1 MPQAAPS
8 DPEALAPRSASV
20 PLDGPDPLSGLA
32 ARLGPGPFALVLM
45 FVGAGAD
52 LPRLLAR
59 APAHFGRCAIAGCTT
74 AGEIGE
80 AGYADRS
87 LVAVAFPEAGFA
99 AGAVMID
106 PIDAIDSRDM
116 IARLRKA
123 RQDLGRHAAQMPQE
137 LAILLVDGM
146 SGHEEHLVASLAGGL
161 GPVRIVG
168 GSAGDWRAFR
178 QTQVFCGQQLRRHAA
193 AVLCLLRSP
202 LAMRPFSFN
211 SARPSRT
218 QMVVTRADPAARAV
232 LRIND
237 EPAAP
242 EYARLLGCDPVDLG
256 PQTFAT
262 RPLMVRAGGR
272 HFVRAIRGIGPSGE
286 LMFFGAV
293 AEGMVLTLSDPSD
306 MAAHLGDSLA
316 GLAAQGT
323 PRMVLGF
330 DCIFR
335 RMDAEARQQTRPVS
349 DLLARHRVRGFSTYG
364 EQTGGMHVN
373 QTLTGVA
380 FYDPAPA

>member
-1 MPQAAPS
+1 MQPAARP
-8 DPEALAPRSASV
+8 DPAPRSASV
-20 PLDGPDPLSGLA
+20 PLEDGDPLAALA
-32 ARLGPGPFALVLM
+32 ARLGPGPFALVLL
-45 FVGAGAD
+45 FTGEGAD

-59 APAHFGRCAIAGCTT
+59 APGLFGRCAVAGCTT
-74 AGEIGE
+74 AGELGE
-80 AGYADRS
+80 GGYADRS
-87 LVAVAFPEAGFA
+87 LVAVAFPEEGFA
-99 AGAVMID
+99 ARTVLID
-106 PIDAIDSRDM
+106 PLDAIDTRDM
-116 IARLRKA
+116 VARLQEA
-123 RQDLGRHAAQMPQE
+123 RQDLWRGAGDMPQE

-146 SGHEEHLVASLAGGL
+146 SGREEHLVASLAGGL

-178 QTQVFCGQQLRRHAA
+178 RTRVFCGQQLRDRSA
-193 AVLCLLRSP
+193 AVLCLLRSHM
-202 LAMRPFSFN
+202 AMRPFSFN

-237 EPAAP
+237 EPAAR
-242 EYARLLGCDPVDLG
+242 EYARLLDCALSDLG
-256 PQTFAT
+256 PQMFAT

-272 HFVRAIRGIGPSGE
+272 HFVRAIRGVGPEDS
-286 LMFFGAV
+286 LQFFGAV
-293 AEGMVLTLSDPSD
+293 AEGMVLTLADESDL
-306 MAAHLGDSLA
+306 AGHLAESLA
-316 GLAAQGT
+316 GLAEGGA
-323 PRMVLGF
+323 PRLVLGF

-335 RMDAEARQQTRPVS
+335 RMDAEARQQMRPIS
-349 DLLARHRVRGFSTYG
+349 DLLAQHRVAGFSTYG